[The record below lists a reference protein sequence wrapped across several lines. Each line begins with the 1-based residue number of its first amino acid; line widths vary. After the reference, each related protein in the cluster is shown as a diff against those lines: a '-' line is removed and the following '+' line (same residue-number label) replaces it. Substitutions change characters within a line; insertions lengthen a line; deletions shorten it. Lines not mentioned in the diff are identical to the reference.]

1 VDSYQS
7 ATKALLA
14 EKLVDLIRIMKG
26 VRGSRNSETC
36 AFGLYVVFTGI
47 FIFSYSLPVSPL
59 VAAIRLASGFC
70 AVILLPGVFLS
81 HCVLPERLQN
91 LGTSILLGL
100 MLVTIETHL
109 LFTLTLA
116 TNLQVPLVLW
126 ICAINTLAVATCFVY
141 SQRSSTWDLFRTA
154 LCTDCNRRL
163 LLVATLALVLR
174 LALLCLAQESIA
186 PDASLYADYARGI
199 IEGNFQSSV
208 LNDGAVNALSSNV
221 DYLTHQAFTYVFAV
235 SWLLLPPTTSG
246 PTLLLALIGVA
257 LLFPTCSIVSRF
269 FGPTAAICVAFIVA
283 VHPIFVFHSSV
294 AYGPEITSLLFIVCG
309 ILFFVEGRNLN
320 PKVLLAAGLLIGLT
334 DVIWYANFYV
344 ICVTLPA
351 ILILLKMLDRK
362 ESLVFSVMMLLVIH
376 ASAMYQNIVVF
387 FVSWTILFAVLALAQ
402 RFRLGIGF
410 QRFTPFF
417 IGIASVTFL
426 WSWPL
431 RMAVSYSASSST
443 PEDLIA
449 SISALY
455 TIGIAFLGFWIALL
469 AAIELVRKNKISTS
483 LGKAVITIVGA
494 AAVLMLWIWLS
505 RIAALSSNLLSP
517 RTVFGTLAL
526 AIVSPLSA
534 PFLLSFVSFLFFHI
548 TPALLCLI
556 PLALVRGR
564 NRSTAFAFLATG
576 LLAAG
581 GTLKVLSVVSGS
593 LGSEYL
599 FSDSRFFLFVVLMC
613 IISLGGCFAKLAT
626 SIDGGGSL
634 IDTELHVTR
643 RRWKCI
649 LVFSLIMVGFVPSY
663 LAMPSGLALVNM
675 EERYAWSGLPSIV
688 NQLGDDNTVFLVDRA
703 REFSWF
709 TGRKTAVLE
718 LSNLSL
724 RYTNAS
730 QELLSLAARFS
741 TDYLIVDGYTVAHW
755 KTLDF
760 LLLESIS
767 LGTPVILGGS
777 EIVEGNDSGNT
788 FPALTLIAETQP
800 DEFGDYSRVFRFD
813 TSIFSRSWNVSLL
826 DVGWDASNGGSIV
839 NASGE
844 VLLTIGTGQTFA
856 NTWRPDGFDLN
867 LAVNSGFL
875 LFDLE
880 EISATITRIEVWDGD
895 GMLLRHAES
904 LGGNL
909 YYCPLGEVTVGDI
922 RIVIEGSSGESI
934 IIRSI
939 SVWQVEN
946 H

>member
-1 VDSYQS
+1 
-7 ATKALLA
+7 
-14 EKLVDLIRIMKG
+14 
-26 VRGSRNSETC
+26 
-36 AFGLYVVFTGI
+36 
-47 FIFSYSLPVSPL
+47 
-59 VAAIRLASGFC
+59 
-70 AVILLPGVFLS
+70 
-81 HCVLPERLQN
+81 
-91 LGTSILLGL
+91 
-100 MLVTIETHL
+100 
-109 LFTLTLA
+109 
-116 TNLQVPLVLW
+116 
-126 ICAINTLAVATCFVY
+126 
-141 SQRSSTWDLFRTA
+141 
-154 LCTDCNRRL
+154 
-163 LLVATLALVLR
+163 
-174 LALLCLAQESIA
+174 LAQESIA

-208 LNDGAVNALSSNV
+208 LNDGSVNALGSNV

-257 LLFPTCSIVSRF
+257 LLFPTHSIVSRF
-269 FGPTAAICVAFIVA
+269 FGPSAALCAAFIVA

-309 ILFFVEGRNLN
+309 ILFLVEGRNSN
-320 PKVLLAAGLLIGLT
+320 PKVLLAAGLLTGLT
-334 DVIWYANFYV
+334 EVIWYANFYV
-344 ICVTLPA
+344 ICVTLPVV
-351 ILILLKMLDRK
+351 LILLKMLDRSQ
-362 ESLVFSVMMLLVIH
+362 SLAFSAMMLLVIL
-376 ASAMYQNIVVF
+376 ASAMYQTIVVF
-387 FVSWTILFAVLALAQ
+387 FVSWTILFTFLAVTQWFKPGL
-402 RFRLGIGF
+402 GF
-410 QRFTPFF
+410 QRVTPFF

-431 RMAVSYSASSST
+431 EMAVSYSASAST
-443 PEDLIA
+443 PEGVIA
-449 SISALY
+449 SISVLY
-455 TIGIAFLGFWIALL
+455 MSTIAFLSFWITLL
-469 AAIELVRKNKISTS
+469 AVIELVRKNRISTPS
-483 LGKAVITIVGA
+483 QKAVITLVGA

-505 RIAALSSNLLSP
+505 RIAALSSNPSSP

-526 AIVSPLSA
+526 AIVSPLSV

-548 TPALLCLI
+548 TPVLLCLI
-556 PLALVRGR
+556 PLALIRGR

-581 GTLKVLSVVSGS
+581 GTLKVLSIVSGS

-599 FSDSRFFLFVVLMC
+599 FSDSRFFLFVILMC

-634 IDTELHVTR
+634 FDAKLHMIR
-643 RRWKCI
+643 RQWKCI
-649 LVFSLIMVGFVPSY
+649 LVFSLIIVGFVPSY
-663 LAMPSGLALVNM
+663 LAMPSGLAFVNM
-675 EERYAWSGLPSIV
+675 EERYAWSGLPNIV
-688 NQLGDDNTVFLVDRA
+688 NQLGDDNTIFLVERA

-709 TGRKTAVLE
+709 TGRESATLK
-718 LSNLSL
+718 LSNVSL

-730 QELLSLAARFS
+730 QELLSLAAHFS
-741 TDYLIVDGYTVAHW
+741 TDYLIVDGYTVARW

-760 LLLESIS
+760 LLRGSIS
-767 LGTPVILGGS
+767 LGTSVILGNS
-777 EIVEGNDSGNT
+777 EIVEASNSGNT
-788 FPALTLIAETQP
+788 FSSPALTLIGKTQP
-800 DEFGDYSRVFRFD
+800 NAFDDYSRVFRFD
-813 TSIFSRSWNVSLL
+813 TSVFSRSWNESVL

-844 VLLTIGTGQTFA
+844 VRLTIGTGQTFA

-880 EISATITRIEVWDGD
+880 EISATVVRIEVWGD
-895 GMLLRHAES
+895 TGTLLRYGES
-904 LGGNL
+904 LGSNL
-909 YYCPLGEVTVGDI
+909 YYCPLGEVTIGDI

-934 IIRSI
+934 IVRSI